1 VFFCVSLIHLIFRYI
16 KDVACFTFYQS
27 SIFFLLRGMLE
38 KRWWSNIICNETI
51 ISVILAIIYSEIKSN
66 IKMQQRTLYLNTENL
81 LSSNPNYC
89 CCETVDNIEKMWDS
103 NQLEVYYNG
112 MVALATK
119 LVMCI
124 WIHMIFKVQK
134 YVAFVLVSK
143 ILCVIVVHNRYHEIL
158 VTIF

>member
-1 VFFCVSLIHLIFRYI
+1 
-16 KDVACFTFYQS
+16 
-27 SIFFLLRGMLE
+27 
-38 KRWWSNIICNETI
+38 
-51 ISVILAIIYSEIKSN
+51 VILAIIYSEIKSN

-112 MVALATK
+112 MVALAKK

-124 WIHMIFKVQK
+124 
-134 YVAFVLVSK
+134 
-143 ILCVIVVHNRYHEIL
+143 
-158 VTIF
+158 